1 MHSKRGHLLAMNY
14 SSIHHAVLW
23 EWEEIRKG
31 MERMQE
37 YALELSLAVLY
48 VFLDSVFVCLASIN
62 HRAKIMVKVVY
73 ISLVIQLLQA
83 YNIFQALNQPR
94 ARHQR
99 TRDRLHVPCYAI
111 LCHFSCARL
120 FMTPGTVARQAPL
133 SMGFSRQ
140 EHWSG
145 LPFPPLRDLPDPGI
159 EPISHVSCIGRK
171 VLYHQHHQACWNYS
185 S

>member
-1 MHSKRGHLLAMNY
+1 MATHSSFLAWRIPWTEEPGGLQPLGSQRIGHTCSTL
-14 SSIHHAVLW
+14 
-23 EWEEIRKG
+23 
-31 MERMQE
+31 
-37 YALELSLAVLY
+37 
-48 VFLDSVFVCLASIN
+48 FC
-62 HRAKIMVKVVY
+62 
-73 ISLVIQLLQA
+73 
-83 YNIFQALNQPR
+83 IFQALNQPR